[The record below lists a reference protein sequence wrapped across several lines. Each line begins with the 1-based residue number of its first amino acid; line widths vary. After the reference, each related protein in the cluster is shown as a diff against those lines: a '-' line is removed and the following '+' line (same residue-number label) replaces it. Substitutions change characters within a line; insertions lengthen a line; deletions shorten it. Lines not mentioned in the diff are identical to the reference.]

1 MGRCIPHFDK
11 KVKNKIGTVVFAKI
25 KTNFKYIKKTAQRTV
40 FDLWLRWMD
49 SNQRPI
55 D

>member
-25 KTNFKYIKKTAQRTV
+25 KTNFKYIKKPPKGR
-40 FDLWLRWMD
+40 FLILWLRWMD